1 MNSLIGNKKINFLL
15 LSLIV
20 IFPWL
25 FIALQ
30 GIDMSDT
37 GYWLVGYQNFF
48 TNVDVSKSIFS
59 CWLTL
64 LLGAGTNSLLGWMG
78 FWGFKIANII
88 ILYGML
94 YIVYLMLRTYTNYTL
109 LLFFLLL
116 TMIFASIDRL
126 SIIFYYNLT
135 ALFFLAAGAL
145 IYFGLIKNKIL
156 LILLAGF
163 ILGLNIFVRFPNL
176 LGIVLIVAIIYY
188 DLAKGHLKRETLK
201 KSILLIIGYVTG
213 IFATLFLM
221 HLLGHY
227 DLYIE
232 NITEL
237 LSLSKDPSYHHSSS
251 QLLTKT
257 IMGHIRGF
265 IVGFVLL
272 MALGIFAWLSRFW
285 NHSKAWIWGTSIFFS
300 LIIVILLSK
309 IVHYETKTYF
319 WIYPGMIGIFLI
331 ILLWMAFKL
340 FKERPELGTLAV
352 IAYLIVELI
361 PLGANTGFKTAIY
374 GLYLAMPLVLIY
386 LASLKEIKIGSI
398 YLRSQELY
406 FLKVFTNVFILVFSL
421 IVGNIYFSAYHD
433 GRSRWSMLSTVDNT
447 KLKGTFTTKERA
459 NTLNDLLVNIK
470 PFLDQYDSLL
480 AYEYIPTIYYLTDAN
495 PFLDTSWPYL
505 YTPKVLKQKLE
516 IDLKEKGLPLVLRAK
531 ALTKD
536 KDWPQNTKPIDTTKP
551 MVIENRKILQNFLN
565 KYHYQTVWENRDFEL
580 LAPIAKQGQI
590 D

>member
-30 GIDMSDT
+30 GIDMSDS

-48 TNVDVSKSIFS
+48 SNVDVSKSIFS

-94 YIVYLMLRTYTNYTL
+94 YIVYLMLRAYTNYTL

-116 TMIFASIDRL
+116 TAIFASIDRL
-126 SIIFYYNLT
+126 SIISYYNLT

-145 IYFGLIKNKIL
+145 IYFGLIKNRIF
-156 LILLAGF
+156 LIFLAGF

-176 LGIVLIVAIIYY
+176 LGIGLIVAIIYY
-188 DLAKGHLKRETLK
+188 DFAKRHSRKETLK
-201 KSILLIIGYVTG
+201 KSMFLIIGYMTG
-213 IFATLFLM
+213 ILATLFLM
-221 HLLGHY
+221 YLVGHY

-237 LSLSKDPSYHHSSS
+237 LALSKDSAYHHSSL
-251 QLLTKT
+251 QLLTRT
-257 IMGHIRGF
+257 IVGHIRGF

-272 MALGIFAWLSRFW
+272 VALGTFTWLSRFW
-285 NHSKAWIWGTSIFFS
+285 NHSKAWVWGIAILSS
-300 LIIVILLSK
+300 LIMVILLSK

-331 ILLWMAFKL
+331 ILFWMAYKL
-340 FKERPELGTLAV
+340 FREKPELGTLAV

-374 GLYLAMPLVLIY
+374 GLYLAMPLILIY
-386 LASLKEIKIGSI
+386 LASQKEIKIGSI
-398 YLRSQELY
+398 YIRSQELY
-406 FLKVFTNVFILVFSL
+406 FLKVFISVFILIFSL

-433 GRSRWSMLSTVDNT
+433 GRSRWSMLSTVNNI

-459 NTLNDLLVNIK
+459 DTLSNLLVNIK
-470 PFLDQYDSLL
+470 PFLDQYNSLL

-495 PFLDTSWPYL
+495 LFLDTSWPYL
-505 YTPKVLKQKLE
+505 YAPKILKQKLE
-516 IDLKEKGLPLVLRAK
+516 MNLKKKGFPLVLRAK
-531 ALTKD
+531 TLTKD
-536 KDWPQNTKPIDTTKP
+536 KDWPKSGKPIDTTKP
-551 MVIENRKILQNFLN
+551 MVVENRKLLQNFLN
-565 KYHYQTVWENRDFEL
+565 KNHYQTVWENRDFEL
-580 LAPIAKQGQI
+580 LTPTSKKE
-590 D
+590 